1 MADIFTKNLPDHRT
15 LAGRITPS
23 DLSEQE
29 RHLIL
34 EGDLGY
40 CEGHR
45 VIYRKSAL
53 PSCVA
58 PLVIEGV
65 KESDCKEW
73 GGRDAAC

>member
-1 MADIFTKNLPDHRT
+1 MTPLFTKNLPDDRT
-15 LAGRITPS
+15 YSGRVTPR

-45 VIYRKSAL
+45 VIYRKFAL
-53 PSCVA
+53 QSCFVPMVIDVA
-58 PLVIEGV
+58 TA
-65 KESDCKEW
+65 CKEW
-73 GGRDAAC
+73 GA